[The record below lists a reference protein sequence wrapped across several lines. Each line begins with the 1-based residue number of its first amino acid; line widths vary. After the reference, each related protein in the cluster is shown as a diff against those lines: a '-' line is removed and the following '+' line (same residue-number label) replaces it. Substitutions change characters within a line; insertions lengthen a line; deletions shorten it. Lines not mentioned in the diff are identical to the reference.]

1 MKGKSTVAI
10 IIAILLVAI
19 GATFYFIMNFFENNP
34 TQTQPIGY
42 TTGIIIDTEDSG
54 ILVVGDLTEEEATQ
68 LTVEEAIEAGTN
80 ATWFRISMAQR
91 NDFELYDLVKVGYE
105 SLQESHPASG
115 EAKTIEKLD
124 E

>member
-1 MKGKSTVAI
+1 
-10 IIAILLVAI
+10 
-19 GATFYFIMNFFENNP
+19 MNFFENNP

-91 NDFELYDLVKVGYE
+91 NDFE
-105 SLQESHPASG
+105 
-115 EAKTIEKLD
+115 
-124 E
+124 

>member
-1 MKGKSTVAI
+1 MKGKSTVVI